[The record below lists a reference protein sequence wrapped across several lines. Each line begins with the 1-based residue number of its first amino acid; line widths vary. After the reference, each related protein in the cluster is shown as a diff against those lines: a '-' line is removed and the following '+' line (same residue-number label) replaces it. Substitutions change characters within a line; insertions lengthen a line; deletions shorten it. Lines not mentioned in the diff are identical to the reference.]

1 MTVHH
6 SCPPTIMNSITN
18 WNPFREMETMQDR
31 ILRAM
36 NLGTSRNGGSAGNVT
51 EWSPSVDISEDDKE
65 YVIKAE
71 LPEVDKEHVKVVVE
85 NGVLTLKG
93 ERKFE
98 KEEKNKKFHRIERS
112 YGSFMRS
119 FTLPDD
125 ADPSKVAAEFKD
137 GLLQVHMPKSE
148 ARKPKAIE
156 VAVS

>member
-1 MTVHH
+1 
-6 SCPPTIMNSITN
+6 MNSITN

>member
-1 MTVHH
+1 MIHH
-6 SCPPTIMNSITN
+6 SCPPLIMNSLTS
-18 WNPFREMETMQDR
+18 WNPFRELESMQDR

-36 NLGTSRNGGSAGNVT
+36 NLSASRNGGAAGNVT

-71 LPEVDKEHVKVVVE
+71 LPEVDKEKVKIVVE
-85 NGVLTLKG
+85 NGVLCIKG
-93 ERKFE
+93 ERRFE
-98 KEEKNKKFHRIERS
+98 KEEKNKKYHRIERS

-125 ADPSKVAAEFKD
+125 ADPAKVAAEFKD